1 MKAMKV
7 ILVDDE
13 KAGLENL
20 HYYLSKY
27 GDLEILGM
35 YQDPLEALQGI
46 IEQKPDAVF
55 LDIMMPEIS
64 GLQAAAEILK
74 FEEGIK
80 IVFVTAFDEYAIK
93 AFELNAIDYVLKPFS
108 EQRIE
113 MAVNRINKLLHESD
127 TSKFKKKHQAI
138 QIEAMKKE
146 IVKIPVWKDERIF
159 LCDPFEISYLSSEDG
174 NVKICTCNGEAYK
187 SKDTLTYFES
197 RLNTQRFFRCHK
209 SFIINTEKIKEII
222 PWFNNTYLL
231 NMEGLKDQ
239 VPVSRNYIK
248 SFKNLF
254 DL

>member
-1 MKAMKV
+1 MKV

-27 GDLEILGM
+27 EDIEILGM
-35 YQDPLEALQGI
+35 YKDPQEALQDVFD
-46 IEQKPDAVF
+46 QKPDAVF
-55 LDIMMPEIS
+55 LDIMMPEMD

-74 FEEGIK
+74 SEEDIK
-80 IVFVTAFDEYAIK
+80 IIFVTAFDEHAIK
-93 AFELNAIDYVLKPFS
+93 AFELNAIDYILKPFS
-108 EQRIE
+108 QQRIE
-113 MAVNRINKLLHESD
+113 VAVNRINKLLNEKD
-127 TSKFKKKHQAI
+127 TSKYKKKQQAI
-138 QIEAMKKE
+138 QFEAMKKE

-159 LCDPFEISYLSSEDG
+159 LCDPFDISYLSSEDG
-174 NVKICTCNGEAYK
+174 NVKICTCNGQAYK

-197 RLNTQRFFRCHK
+197 RLDTKRFFRCHK

-248 SFKNLF
+248 SFKSLF

>member
-1 MKAMKV
+1 MKV

-27 GDLEILGM
+27 GNIEILGM

-46 IEQKPDAVF
+46 IDQKPDAVF
-55 LDIMMPEIS
+55 LDIMMPEMS
-64 GLQAAAEILK
+64 GLEAASEILK

-93 AFELNAIDYVLKPFS
+93 AFEVNAIDYVLKPYS
-108 EQRIE
+108 DQRIE
-113 MAVNRINKLLHESD
+113 MAINRINKLMHEND
-127 TSKFKKKHQAI
+127 PVKYKKKHHAI
-138 QIEAMKKE
+138 QFEAMQNE
-146 IVKIPVWKDERIF
+146 IIKIPVWKDERIF

-174 NVKICTCNGEAYK
+174 NVKISISNGETYK
-187 SKDTLTYFES
+187 SKDTLAYFES
-197 RLNTQRFFRCHK
+197 RLDSKRFFRCHK
-209 SFIINTEKIKEII
+209 SFIINTAKIKEII

-231 NMEGLKDQ
+231 KMEGLNEQ
-239 VPVSRNYIK
+239 VPVSRYYIK
-248 SFKNLF
+248 SFKKLF